1 MKHLKAVAVFLL
13 LLVSFAGACTTF
25 LLTGESEDELV
36 FGRNYDWEV
45 GAGLLIVNKAG
56 VAKSAL
62 TFGGDEITVEWVSRY
77 GSITFNQFGRE
88 FPMGGINEVGLV
100 IEVMWMSETTYP
112 EPDARP
118 TIIELQWVQYQLD
131 TAATVED
138 VLTSDEYIRISQNS
152 FTPLHFLVADA
163 TGDCATVEFI
173 EGKLVAHRNDE
184 LHGDEL
190 PYPVLTNSTYDASL
204 ISKSES
210 KEAPEGS
217 GSLERF
223 CRAAAM
229 VASYSPC
236 PCCGNYEDITEYAFS
251 ILDSVSAGERTQWS
265 IVYDIPMRRIHYRTY
280 ANPLPRSVELASF
293 NFSCETKVSIIDVD
307 TGDGAV
313 DDMFSL
319 YSYEANRE
327 LIGEVYGGI
336 DFLQGVPE
344 QALDAI
350 AAYPEQFPCITAE
363 SLME

>member
-1 MKHLKAVAVFLL
+1 MKHFKTVSVLL
-13 LLVSFAGACTTF
+13 LLLGSLSGACTTF
-25 LLTGESEDELV
+25 LLTGETEEDLV

-45 GAGLLIVNKAG
+45 GAGLLMVNKAG

-62 TFGGDEITVEWVSRY
+62 TFGGDEITVEWVSQY

-88 FPMGGINEVGLV
+88 FPMGGINEAGLV
-100 IEVMWMSETTYP
+100 IEVMWMSETAYP
-112 EPDARP
+112 EPDDRP
-118 TIIELQWVQYQLD
+118 AIIELQWVQYQLD
-131 TAATVED
+131 SRATVEE
-138 VLTSDEYIRISQNS
+138 VLASDEEIRISQNS
-152 FTPLHFLVADA
+152 FAPLHFLVADA

-173 EGKLVAHRNDE
+173 EGELVAHRNA
-184 LHGDEL
+184 EL
-190 PYPVLTNSTYDASL
+190 PNPVLTNSTYDASL
-204 ISKSES
+204 ISKSER

-223 CRAAAM
+223 CRAATM
-229 VASYSPC
+229 VESYSPC

-265 IVYDIPMRRIHYRTY
+265 IVYNIPERRIDYLTY
-280 ANPLPRSVELASF
+280 ANPELRSVELASF
-293 NFSCETKVSIIDVD
+293 DFSCETPVFVLDVD

-313 DDMFSL
+313 EDMFSL

-336 DFLQGVPE
+336 DFLRGIPE

-350 AAYPEQFPCITAE
+350 AAYPEQLPCITAE
-363 SLME
+363 SLMN

>member
-1 MKHLKAVAVFLL
+1 MKHLKAVAVLLL

-25 LLTGESEDELV
+25 LLTGESEDKLV

-62 TFGGDEITVEWVSRY
+62 TFGGDEITAEWVSRY

-88 FPMGGINEVGLV
+88 FPMGGINEAGLV
-100 IEVMWMSETTYP
+100 VEVMWMSETSYP
-112 EPDARP
+112 EPDDRP
-118 TIIELQWVQYQLD
+118 ALTELQWVQYQLD
-131 TAATVED
+131 SCATVEE
-138 VLTSDEYIRISQNS
+138 VLASDEEIRISQNS

-173 EGKLVAHRNDE
+173 EGKLVVHRNDE
-184 LHGDEL
+184 L
-190 PYPVLTNSTYDASL
+190 PYSVLTNSTYDESL
-204 ISKSES
+204 TSLAER

-217 GSLERF
+217 GSQERF
-223 CRAAAM
+223 CRASTLI
-229 VASYSPC
+229 ASYSSADD
-236 PCCGNYEDITEYAFS
+236 GDITEYAFS
-251 ILDSVSAGERTQWS
+251 VLDSVSAGERTQWS
-265 IVYDIPMRRIHYRTY
+265 IVYNIPERRIDYFTY
-280 ANPLPRSVELASF
+280 VNQELRSVELSSF
-293 NFSCETKVSIIDVD
+293 NFSCETKVTILDVD

-336 DFLQGVPE
+336 DFLRGVPE
-344 QALDAI
+344 QALDAL
-350 AAYPEQFPCITAE
+350 AAYPEQLPCVVTE
-363 SLME
+363 